1 MKRGCQNLYVSFL
14 FFESGF
20 KSCKCLSYIRKIIEM
35 KSLITFITC
44 LLLVFQTFAQ
54 KKHESMVRLIDEQMN
69 FAKEQYKVLAKNV
82 PSDRM
87 PKSLKDGKVET
98 SDTKW
103 WCSGFFPGS
112 LLYIYEYTGD
122 EEIKA
127 EAERRLKI
135 LEKEKHYKGNH
146 DLGFMMYCSFGNAY
160 RLWKRPEDKRTI
172 DTAAMSLA
180 TRYRPGIKLIQ
191 SWNSGGRYK
200 CPVIIDNMMNLEL
213 LCWVSDHGGDPKFK
227 EIAINHAN
235 ITMKNHFRPDYSSWH
250 VLDYDLETN
259 QLVKKVTHQG
269 YADESAWA
277 RGQAWGFYGYITMY
291 RFTKNKQ
298 YLKLARNI
306 ADYLMNHPNKPKDG
320 VPYWDYNAPDIPN
333 ALRDA
338 SAGAIM
344 ASAYLELSEYVSKK
358 EKQDYIKESELIIQS
373 LASDKYRAKNGDN
386 GGFLLMHSVGH
397 LKANSEVDTPLTYA
411 DYYFLEA
418 LLRYKKLF
426 KL

>member
-1 MKRGCQNLYVSFL
+1 MKIVQTFL
-14 FFESGF
+14 I
-20 KSCKCLSYIRKIIEM
+20 CV
-35 KSLITFITC
+35 
-44 LLLVFQTFAQ
+44 LLVSYSFTQ
-54 KKHESMVRLIDEQMN
+54 KKNESMAHLIDEQMN

-82 PSDRM
+82 PPDRM
-87 PKSLKDGKVET
+87 PKSLKMGQVET

-112 LLYIYEYTGD
+112 LLYIYEYTRD
-122 EEIKA
+122 EEIKK

-160 RLWKRPEDKRTI
+160 RLWNKQEDKLTI

-213 LCWVSDHGGDPKFK
+213 LCWVSDNGGDPKFK

-235 ITMKNHFRPDYSSWH
+235 TTMLSHYRQDFSSWH
-250 VLDYDLETN
+250 ILDYNLETN
-259 QLVKKVTHQG
+259 QLVQKVTHQG
-269 YADESAWA
+269 YSDESAWA
-277 RGQAWGFYGYITMY
+277 RGQAWGFYGYIVMY
-291 RFTKNKQ
+291 RFTRNKK
-298 YLKLARNI
+298 YLELAKNI
-306 ADYLMNHPNKPKDG
+306 AGFLMNHPNKPKDG
-320 VPYWDYNAPDIPN
+320 IPYWDYNAPDIPN
-333 ALRDA
+333 TLRDA

-344 ASAYLELSEYVSKK
+344 ASAYLELSEYVGKKESKK
-358 EKQDYIKESELIIQS
+358 YVSEAESLIRS
-373 LASDKYRAKNGDN
+373 LASENYRAKYGEN

-397 LKANSEVDTPLTYA
+397 FTANSEVDTPLTYA

-418 LLRYKKLF
+418 MHRYKKLI
-426 KL
+426 KM